1 MATQTPATKTPRRKI
16 DVAGALRGAA
26 GQFKDLNPNQ
36 PGQWPILPRV
46 AVWALLSVMVVFA
59 GWFFWISDESDALQA
74 ARDKEPQ
81 LKSEYRTKLAQAIN
95 LDALKRQKVEVEGYV
110 TQLEKQLPGRAE
122 MDALL
127 SEINAAGGGSGLVME
142 QFVPGN
148 TETKDYYAELPIAI
162 RVTGKFHDIGNFAAD
177 VAALSRIVTLHNLA
191 IAPAPGANAGNLL
204 TMEATARTYRYLDPA
219 EVAAVKRASQ
229 PQGAKK

>member
-1 MATQTPATKTPRRKI
+1 
-16 DVAGALRGAA
+16 
-26 GQFKDLNPNQ
+26 
-36 PGQWPILPRV
+36 
-46 AVWALLSVMVVFA
+46 
-59 GWFFWISDESDALQA
+59 
-74 ARDKEPQ
+74 
-81 LKSEYRTKLAQAIN
+81 
-95 LDALKRQKVEVEGYV
+95 
-110 TQLEKQLPGRAE
+110 

-191 IAPAPGANAGNLL
+191 IAPTGGPNAGGTL